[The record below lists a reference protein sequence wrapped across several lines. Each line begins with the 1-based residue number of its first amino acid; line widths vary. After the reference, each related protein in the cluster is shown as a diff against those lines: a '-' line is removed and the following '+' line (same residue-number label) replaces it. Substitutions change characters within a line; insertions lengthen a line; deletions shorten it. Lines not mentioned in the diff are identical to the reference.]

1 MEIILALYLV
11 MVPYG
16 QASLTATTSAGFVIR
31 ILDFPLHAML
41 DYHTIQNVVMLGL
54 NDTCFSNII
63 KDVKL
68 VVVVRL
74 QQLVPDFPI

>member
-16 QASLTATTSAGFVIR
+16 QSSLTVTTSAGFVIP
-31 ILDFPLHAML
+31 ILDFRLHAML

-54 NDTCFSNII
+54 NGTFVFQIS
-63 KDVKL
+63 
-68 VVVVRL
+68 
-74 QQLVPDFPI
+74 